1 MNKPLAWLGYENVI
15 RTDSIICCLS
25 RCRPE
30 AKKTKQEDIMRLI
43 SEMKQRAT
51 KKREHASHKTQ
62 PFEAARQ
69 RLSLMAL
76 AESRSPRGL
85 LR

>member
-1 MNKPLAWLGYENVI
+1 MPETIGHENVI

-25 RCRPE
+25 RCTSE
-30 AKKTKQEDIMRLI
+30 AKTTNKQDTMRLI
-43 SEMKQRAT
+43 SEMKQRAK
-51 KKREHASHKTQ
+51 KKREHASQKTQ

-76 AESRSPRGL
+76 AETRSPRGL
-85 LR
+85 MH